1 MKKKKLLN
9 RNSFFGTKNYILN
22 YENNVKYIFL
32 NIYSKKCS
40 WLLDTGASLSAI
52 RSSILS
58 KHTPIHKDPIVINGI
73 GGKTYSEGYVYLT
86 LQALDGTNYEHKFY
100 LFEELPCK
108 SDGIIGLDF
117 LNNFYSIID
126 LEKNI
131 LMLTNEKQS
140 QIPLYTS
147 PKLCTDYITIPAR
160 CETIH
165 YIKLNSDVKEDSVI
179 VQEEL
184 QENLFLASLIVKP
197 KNNIIP
203 IRLMNTSDKEIII
216 PIFQPQLLPLK
227 EYNVCSFDKCT
238 SNSTRA
244 KTLLQSLKLDHLGT
258 SERNSIESICSK
270 YADIFY
276 LPGDKLTTTNLCEQ
290 SINLKR
296 NVNPVYIKPYRL
308 PHSLKPEVD
317 KQIKQMLA
325 DDIIEP
331 SQSEWSSPILLVPKK
346 SDDKNNKKWRL
357 VIDYRKLNEVIQDD
371 KFPLPNITEILDSLS
386 GAIYFS
392 HLDLSQSYY
401 QCSLKPESRPIT
413 SFTTSTGQF
422 QMKRLPMGLK
432 ISPSAFSRV
441 MSVAMSGLNYIN
453 CFIYLDDCV
462 CFGRNLES
470 HNKNLI
476 EIFERLR
483 KVNLKLNPSKC
494 QFLKT
499 ELLYL
504 GHTISSKGIQPDQDK
519 IKTIQNYP
527 IPTNVDELR
536 RFVAMCNYYRKFIKN
551 FAELTNCLNKLCRRN
566 VKYEWT
572 EQCEISFNILKNAL
586 INPPILQYPDFSKE
600 FILQTDASGTA
611 IGAVL
616 CNNNMRAVAYASRP
630 LNKAELNYPTIQKEL
645 LAIVWSVKYFRP
657 YLFGRTFTIMTDHK
671 PLIYL
676 FGLKDPSS
684 RLLKFRLALEEYDF
698 KVVYVKGKE
707 NVIADALSRI
717 SMTSQDLKAMNERLL
732 AVTTRAQAKKV
743 KEAERKNESG
753 DDRMISDIPS
763 IDPNNWPDQPSVV
776 EILRIPSGS
785 VELSLIQG
793 KELRKMKEKKYMDVE
808 SECFAFNKNK
818 NILYVNLDFKAH
830 YTRDVFVEKLRK
842 ICEKLEIR
850 EICII
855 KKEDNALFIRSLIEE
870 IKSKNKYTGP
880 RICILKGIKRIDS
893 DEEKQFI
900 MNDYHLLP
908 TSGHAGI
915 RRMVNN
921 IKRKFYW
928 PGIENDVKSY
938 VRKCEKCQKSKHSRH
953 IKEPLVITTTASSA
967 LEKVFLDIIGPLDRD
982 LEDNKYILTI
992 QCELSKFVEAY
1003 PLRNKETVSIAK
1015 NFVNNFILRFGIP
1028 KVITTDRGTEFISDT
1043 MEQVCKL
1050 LNIEKLSSTAY
1061 HHQTIGSLENAHKHL
1076 GSFLRIQCDNHP
1088 ETWSQWLPF
1097 WCFTYNN
1104 TIHSS
1109 TRYAP
1114 YELVFGKS
1122 CEIPSRISSDI
1133 EPLYNPDNYSLE
1145 LKYRLQTANRDAR
1158 ENLLKSKEKRKQKY
1172 DKKVNKIKYKP
1183 NDMLLVKN
1191 ETGGKLDTLYNG
1203 PYLVI
1208 EEQEPNVKILR
1219 NNKIEIIHK
1228 NRTKLFVKDK

>member
-1 MKKKKLLN
+1 MYLN
-9 RNSFFGTKNYILN
+9 LDRQ
-22 YENNVKYIFL
+22 
-32 NIYSKKCS
+32 KCS

-52 RSSILS
+52 RSNILS
-58 KHTPIHKDPIVINGI
+58 EQIRIHRDPIVINGI
-73 GGKTYSEGYVYLT
+73 GGKTYSDGYVYLT
-86 LQALDGTNYEHKFY
+86 LHASDGTTYEHKFY
-100 LFEELPCK
+100 LFENLPCK

-117 LNNFYSIID
+117 LNNFNSTIN

-131 LMLTNEKQS
+131 LTLTNEKQS
-140 QIPLYTS
+140 EIPLYTS
-147 PKLCTDYITIPAR
+147 PKLCTEYITIPAR
-160 CETIH
+160 YETIH

-179 VQEEL
+179 VQKEL
-184 QENLFLASLIVKP
+184 QENLFLAGLIVKP
-197 KNNIIP
+197 KDNIIP
-203 IRLMNTSDKEIII
+203 IRLMNTSDREIII

-227 EYNVCSFDKCT
+227 EYNVCFFDKCT
-238 SNSTRA
+238 LNSTRA

-258 SERNSIESICSK
+258 SERSSIESICSK
-270 YADIFY
+270 YADVFH
-276 LPGDKLTTTNLCEQ
+276 LPGDKLTTNNLCEQ
-290 SINLKR
+290 SINLKQ
-296 NVNPVYIKPYRL
+296 NVNPVYVKPYRL
-308 PHSLKPEVD
+308 PHSLKTEVD
-317 KQIKQMLA
+317 KQIKQLLD

-386 GAIYFS
+386 GAIYYS

-401 QCSLKPESRPIT
+401 QCSLKPECRPIT
-413 SFTTSTGQF
+413 SFTTSTGQY

-462 CFGRNLES
+462 VFGRNLES

-504 GHTISSKGIQPDQDK
+504 GHTISSQGIQPDSEK

-527 IPTNVDELR
+527 TPTNVDEVR

-551 FAELTNCLNKLCRRN
+551 FADITNCLNKLCRKN

-572 EQCEISFNILKNAL
+572 EQCEKSFNFLKNAL
-586 INPPILQYPDFSKE
+586 TTPPILEYPDFSKE

-616 CNNNMRAVAYASRP
+616 CNSNMKAVAYTSRP

-657 YLFGRTFTIMTDHK
+657 YLYGRTFTIMTDHK

-676 FGLKDPSS
+676 FGMKDPSS

-698 KVVYVKGKE
+698 KIVYVRGKE

-717 SMTSQDLKAMNERLL
+717 SITSQDLKDMNERL
-732 AVTTRAQAKKV
+732 VTVITRAQARIIT
-743 KEAERKNESG
+743 ENERENESG
-753 DDRMISDIPS
+753 IDDIPS
-763 IDPNNWPDQPSVV
+763 INPNYWPDQPKVV
-776 EILRIPSGS
+776 EILRIPNGA
-785 VELSLIQG
+785 VELSLLKG
-793 KELRKMKEKKYMDVE
+793 EELKKIKEKKDIDVE
-808 SECFAFNKNK
+808 SECFAFIKNK

-842 ICEKLEIR
+842 ICEKLKIK

-855 KKEDNALFIRSLIEE
+855 KREDNVLFIKNLVEE
-870 IKSKNKYTGP
+870 IKSIDKWSGP
-880 RICILKGIKRIDS
+880 RICILRGIKRIDD
-893 DEEKQFI
+893 DEEKKFI

-915 RRMVNN
+915 RRMINN
-921 IKRKFYW
+921 IKRRFYW

-938 VRKCEKCQKSKHSRH
+938 VRKCEKCQKMKYSRY
-953 IKEPLVITTTASSA
+953 IKEPMVITTTASYA
-967 LEKVFLDIIGPLDRD
+967 LEKVFLDVVGPLDRD
-982 LEDNKYILTI
+982 IENNKYILTV

-1015 NFVNNFILRFGIP
+1015 SFVNNFILRFGIP
-1028 KVITTDRGTEFISDT
+1028 KIIATDRGTEFISET
-1043 MEQVCKL
+1043 MEEVCKL

-1109 TRYAP
+1109 TRYPP
-1114 YELVFGKS
+1114 YELVFGKP
-1122 CEIPSRISSDI
+1122 CEMPSRISADI

-1145 LKYRLQTANRDAR
+1145 LKYRLQVANRDAK
-1158 ENLLKSKEKRKQKY
+1158 ENLLKCKEKRKQNY
-1172 DKKVNKIKYKP
+1172 DKYVNRIKYNP

-1191 ETGGKLDTLYNG
+1191 ETGSKLDILYNG
-1203 PYLVI
+1203 PYVVV

-1219 NNKIEIIHK
+1219 NGKIEIIHK
-1228 NRTKLFVKDK
+1228 NRTKPFVKDK

>member
-1 MKKKKLLN
+1 MYLKLH
-9 RNSFFGTKNYILN
+9 SH
-22 YENNVKYIFL
+22 
-32 NIYSKKCS
+32 KCS
-40 WLLDTGASLSAI
+40 WLLDTGASISAI
-52 RSSILS
+52 RSNSLS
-58 KHTPIHKDPIVINGI
+58 EHVTIHRDPIVINGI
-73 GGKTYSEGYVYLT
+73 GGKTHSDGYVYLT
-86 LQALDGTNYEHKFY
+86 LQASDGTSYQHKFY
-100 LFEELPCK
+100 LFENLPCK

-117 LNNFYSIID
+117 LNNFNSIID

-131 LMLTNEKQS
+131 LTLTNEKQS

-147 PKLCTDYITIPAR
+147 PKLCTEYITIPAR

-179 VQEEL
+179 VQKEL
-184 QENLFLASLIVKP
+184 QDNLFLAGLIVIP

-216 PIFQPQLLPLK
+216 PTFQPQLLPLK

-238 SNSTRA
+238 LDSTRA

-258 SERNSIESICSK
+258 SERNSIMSICSK
-270 YADIFY
+270 YADIFH

-290 SINLKR
+290 SIQLKQ
-296 NVNPVYIKPYRL
+296 NVNPVYVKPYRL
-308 PHSLKPEVD
+308 PHSLKPEVE
-317 KQIKQMLA
+317 KQIKQMLD

-357 VIDYRKLNEVIQDD
+357 VIDYRKLNGVIQDD
-371 KFPLPNITEILDSLS
+371 KFPLPNIMEILDSLS

-413 SFTTSTGQF
+413 SFTTGTGQY

-441 MSVAMSGLNYIN
+441 MSVAMSGLNCIN
-453 CFIYLDDCV
+453 CFIYLDDLV
-462 CFGRNLES
+462 CFGRTLET

-476 EIFERLR
+476 DIFERLR
-483 KVNLKLNPSKC
+483 EVNLKLNPSKC

-504 GHTISSKGIQPDQDK
+504 GHTISSEGIQPDQDK
-519 IKTIQNYP
+519 IKTIQSYP
-527 IPTNVDELR
+527 TPTNADEVR
-536 RFVAMCNYYRKFIKN
+536 RFVAMCNYYRKFINN
-551 FAELTNCLNKLCRRN
+551 FADITNCLNKLCRKN
-566 VKYEWT
+566 VKYEWN
-572 EQCEISFNILKNAL
+572 EQCEKSFNILKNAL
-586 INPPILQYPDFSKE
+586 TNPPILQYPDFSKE

-616 CNNNMRAVAYASRP
+616 CNNNMRAVAYTSRP
-630 LNKAELNYPTIQKEL
+630 LNKAELNYPTIEKEL

-657 YLFGRTFTIMTDHK
+657 YLYGRTFTIMTDHK

-676 FGLKDPSS
+676 FGMKDPSS

-698 KVVYVKGKE
+698 KIVYVRGKD

-717 SMTSQDLKAMNERLL
+717 SITSQDLKLMNERLL
-732 AVTTRAQAKKV
+732 AVTTRAQARKI
-743 KEAERKNESG
+743 KETKRGNESG
-753 DDRMISDIPS
+753 DDKIRSDIPS
-763 IDPNNWPDQPSVV
+763 IDLNDWPDQPRVV
-776 EILRIPSGS
+776 EILRIPNGA
-785 VELSLIQG
+785 VELSSMEG
-793 KELRKMKEKKYMDVE
+793 EELKKMKEKKYIDVE
-808 SECFAFNKNK
+808 SECFAFIKNK

-842 ICEKLEIR
+842 ICEKLEIK

-855 KKEDNALFIRSLIEE
+855 KRENNALFIKSLIEE
-870 IKSKNKYTGP
+870 IKSKDKWTGP
-880 RICILKGIKRIDS
+880 RICILRGIKRIDNN
-893 DEEKQFI
+893 EEKEFI
-900 MNDYHLLP
+900 LNDYHLLP
-908 TSGHAGI
+908 TSGHAGV

-928 PGIENDVKSY
+928 PGIENDVKNF
-938 VRKCEKCQKSKHSRH
+938 VRKCEKCQKMKHSRY
-953 IKEPLVITTTASSA
+953 IKEPMVITTTASSA
-967 LEKVFLDIIGPLDRD
+967 LEKVFLDIVGPLHRD

-992 QCELSKFVEAY
+992 QCELSKYVEAY
-1003 PLRNKETVSIAK
+1003 PLRNKETDSIAK
-1015 NFVNNFILRFGIP
+1015 SFVNNFILRFGIP
-1028 KVITTDRGTEFISDT
+1028 KVIATDCGTEFISET
-1043 MEQVCKL
+1043 MEEVCKL
-1050 LNIEKLSSTAY
+1050 LNIEKLNSTAY
-1061 HHQTIGSLENAHKHL
+1061 HHQSIGSLENAHKHL
-1076 GSFLRIQCDNHP
+1076 GSFLRIQCENHP

-1109 TRYAP
+1109 TKYAP

-1122 CEIPSRISSDI
+1122 CEMPSRISSDI
-1133 EPLYNPDNYSLE
+1133 EPLYNTDNYSLE
-1145 LKYRLQTANRDAR
+1145 LKYRLQVANRDAR
-1158 ENLLKSKEKRKQKY
+1158 ENLLKCKEKRKQNY
-1172 DKKVNKIKYKP
+1172 DRNLNQTKYKP

-1191 ETGGKLDTLYNG
+1191 ETGSKLETLYHG
-1203 PYLVI
+1203 PYVVV

-1219 NNKIEIIHK
+1219 KGKIEIIHK
-1228 NRTKLFVKDK
+1228 NRTKPFVKHS